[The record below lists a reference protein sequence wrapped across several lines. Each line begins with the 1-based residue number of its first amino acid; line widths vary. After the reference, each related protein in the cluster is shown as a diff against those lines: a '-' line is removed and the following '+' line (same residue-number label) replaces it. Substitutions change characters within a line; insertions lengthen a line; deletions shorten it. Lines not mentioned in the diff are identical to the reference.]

1 MNAMQDVKI
10 HVGCTG
16 FNYDDWKANQGA
28 FYPPNINN
36 LDLLEFYSTQF
47 TTSEINSTFYAFPRM
62 KTTAR
67 WANLL
72 PDDFIL
78 TAKLP
83 KTICQAD
90 LLSGTEKQLN
100 DFLRMMSPLK
110 KNLGPFVMQ
119 LKPSF
124 EKNETNLE
132 QIVEFIDF
140 FPHNDYELIM
150 EFRHST
156 WFNDETYELLNE
168 KKLGIVSAYL
178 PYIKFNLFEEV
189 KKEHFYLRL
198 IGSHQQQIG
207 LGKELKD
214 RKIYMEEAA
223 DNLLQAF
230 QNNSNKSTG
239 YVFINNHF
247 SGYAPPAAR
256 KFKEILKEKKIV
268 VVEPQKTTFKGQQ
281 RLADFFGS

>member
-1 MNAMQDVKI
+1 MQDVKL

-16 FNYDDWKANQGA
+16 FNYDDWKSHLGG
-28 FYPPNINN
+28 FYPAKIDKFEL
-36 LDLLEFYSTQF
+36 LDFYSTQF
-47 TTSEINSTFYAFPRM
+47 TTCEINSTFYAFP
-62 KTTAR
+62 KLETTAR
-67 WANLL
+67 WNKSL
-72 PDDFIL
+72 PDDFVL
-78 TAKLP
+78 TAKIP
-83 KTICQAD
+83 KAICQAD
-90 LLSGTEKQLN
+90 NLSVVDQNLKS
-100 DFLRMMSPLK
+100 FLHVMSPLK
-110 KNLGPFVMQ
+110 KKLGPLVMQ

-124 EKNETNLE
+124 EKTDSTRE
-132 QIVEFIDF
+132 QIFDFVSFFPHSEYQLIVEFR
-140 FPHNDYELIM
+140 HNSWYNED
-150 EFRHST
+150 
-156 WFNDETYELLNE
+156 TYDLLNE
-168 KKLGIVSAYL
+168 KEIGIVSSFL

-214 RKIYMEEAA
+214 RTSYMEDTA

-268 VVEPQKTTFKGQQ
+268 VVEPQKTVFKGQQ
-281 RLADFFGS
+281 KLADFFGS

>member
-1 MNAMQDVKI
+1 MY
-10 HVGCTG
+10 VGCTG
-16 FNYDDWKANQGA
+16 FNYEDWKAQHGS
-28 FYPPNINN
+28 FYPPKIDRF
-36 LDLLEFYSTQF
+36 DLLEFYSTQF
-47 TTSEINSTFYAFPRM
+47 TTCEINSTFYAFP
-62 KTTAR
+62 KLETTIR
-67 WANLL
+67 WAKSL
-72 PDDFIL
+72 PDDFVL
-78 TAKLP
+78 TAKIP
-83 KTICQAD
+83 KSICQAD
-90 LLSGTEKQLN
+90 LLSGVEKPLN
-100 DFLRMMSPLK
+100 DFLKILHPLK
-110 KNLGPFVMQ
+110 KNLGPLVMQ

-132 QIVEFIDF
+132 QIVDFIDF
-140 FPHNDYELIM
+140 FPHNNYELIM

-156 WFNDETYELLNE
+156 WFNEETYDLLNE
-168 KKLGIVSAYL
+168 KKLGIVSSYL

-214 RKIYMEEAA
+214 RTNYMEETA
-223 DNLLQAF
+223 DNLLQAY

-256 KFKEILKEKKIV
+256 KFKEMLQERDISI
-268 VVEPQKTTFKGQQ
+268 VEPANTVFKGQQ
-281 RLADFFGS
+281 KLADFFG